1 MSKRRKKTSDTL
13 IRNELRRILAE
24 RGITQRHLCKKAG
37 LYESY
42 FSAFMN
48 GRYGMRVETLE
59 AILKILK
66 VKRLN

>member
-1 MSKRRKKTSDTL
+1 MKKRGKKQSNTL
-13 IRNELRRILAE
+13 IRNELRRILTE
-24 RGITQRHLCKKAG
+24 RGITQRQLCKKAG

-66 VKRLN
+66 VKRLG